1 MFREIKLEISYIV
14 LALGAFLTLLV
25 IFDFFLRGSLPQ
37 PLTDILDAFG
47 NWIVWFVVV
56 GPLLTLVGGWYF
68 IDTVRKQREFEKLVN
83 VSSKAHFVRNQE
95 RLEELSW
102 YLRADYGKRLAERK
116 KRWQIKE

>member
-1 MFREIKLEISYIV
+1 M
-14 LALGAFLTLLV
+14 
-25 IFDFFLRGSLPQ
+25 PQ